1 MEDLIFVLPTLII
14 FFFIIFQILAFFKR
28 GFDFVRKNFDLT
40 IDQAGEE
47 IKKKGSQA
55 EENFDQNELENRIAE
70 AEKKSLA
77 ESKDRILKRS
87 RTNSRRDN
95 AKNKKDKQI
104 NDNLDQKELSSKKS
118 SSLGEIFAQYNEV
131 EKAVIYKEVL
141 SKPKALKKD

>member
-47 IKKKGSQA
+47 IKKRSSQA
-55 EENFDQNELENRIAE
+55 EENFEQNELENRIAE

-77 ESKDRILKRS
+77 ESKERILKS
-87 RTNSRRDN
+87 SKTSSKRDN
-95 AKNKKDKQI
+95 AKNRKDKLI
-104 NDNLDQKELSSKKS
+104 KDNLDQQELSSKKG
-118 SSLGEIFAQYNEV
+118 SSLGEIFSQYNEV
-131 EKAVIYKEVL
+131 EKAVIYKEIL